1 RTPDPLARVQAR
13 ASSHPKPDMT
23 TSRKKTASKSKP
35 VAKGAKVART
45 AKAAK
50 ATKVAKVAKKPAPRQ
65 KGGSDLLD
73 PIFAA
78 IRKLAGKG
86 RQQDASLFAAAFY
99 KRLTR
104 DELPL
109 HSPEAWAALAN
120 DFLDFA
126 RKRKP
131 GTANVRL
138 FNPSRETHG
147 WESGHT
153 VLQVVNDDMPFL
165 VDSVTMALAD
175 LGIGVHV
182 LGHPVVA
189 ISRGRGGK
197 LQAVGEGESESLI
210 HMEIDRQSGDALQ
223 GIQDAV
229 SSVLEDVRLAVSDW
243 EAMRD
248 KMLEVATGLATS
260 ELPVPQKERE
270 EAQEFLR
277 WLADDHFTFLG
288 YREYEVRRKRGEA
301 VLAPVDGSGLGLMRG
316 REAGPARPLTSLS
329 AHEVRRTGR
338 IDPLILTKTNSRSTV
353 HRPGY
358 MDYVGG
364 VEYDADG
371 NAVSE
376 RRFIGLY
383 A

>member
-126 RKRKP
+126 RRRKP

-138 FNPSRETHG
+138 FNPAMKSHG
-147 WESGHT
+147 WESSHT

-175 LGIGVHV
+175 RGIGVHV
-182 LGHPVVA
+182 LGHPVVP
-189 ISRGRGGK
+189 ISRDRAGK
-197 LQAVGEGESESLI
+197 LLAVGEGDSESLI
-210 HMEIDRQSGDALQ
+210 HMEIDRRSGDELDA
-223 GIQDAV
+223 IQAAV
-229 SSVLEDVRLAVSDW
+229 SAVLDDVRTAVADW
-243 EAMRD
+243 APMRE
-248 KMLEVATGLATS
+248 KMLQVAADLATNP
-260 ELPVPQKERE
+260 LPVPDSERR

-277 WLADDHFTFLG
+277 WAASDHFTFLG
-288 YREYEVRRKRGEA
+288 YREYKVRTRGGER
-301 VLAPVDGSGLGLMRG
+301 VLAAVEDSGL
-316 REAGPARPLTSLS
+316 
-329 AHEVRRTGR
+329 
-338 IDPLILTKTNSRSTV
+338 
-353 HRPGY
+353 
-358 MDYVGG
+358 
-364 VEYDADG
+364 
-371 NAVSE
+371 
-376 RRFIGLY
+376 
-383 A
+383 